1 MSRFHQLIQ
10 RASTMTATTPLV
22 VFGPSGVGKG
32 TLIKRLFA
40 DYPDKFAFSVSHTT
54 RAPRPG
60 ETDGKEY
67 HFVTQD
73 TFKSLLSENA
83 FIEHAQFSGNF
94 YGTSVRAIEAVQST
108 GRRCI
113 LDIESQ
119 GVRQVKETDLHP
131 VYVFISPPSM
141 GVLRERLRG
150 RATDSEEAIQKRLAT
165 AIVEISYAREEGAC
179 DYIIVNDDLDTAY
192 NKFRDVALGNPI
204 QGDTLP
210 PLDD

>member
-1 MSRFHQLIQ
+1 
-10 RASTMTATTPLV
+10 PLV

-67 HFVTQD
+67 HFVSQD

-83 FIEHAQFSGNF
+83 FIEHAQFSSNF
-94 YGTSVRAIEAVQST
+94 YGTSVRAIDAVQST
-108 GRRCI
+108 GKRCI

-119 GVRQVKETDLHP
+119 VRPSRQTDLHP

-141 GVLRERLRG
+141 AVLRERLRG

-165 AIVEISYAREEGAC
+165 AVVEISYAREEGAC
-179 DYIIVNDDLDTAY
+179 DYIIVNDDLETAY
-192 NKFRDVALGNPI
+192 GKFRDVALGLPVE
-204 QGDTLP
+204 GDTLP
-210 PLDD
+210 PLND